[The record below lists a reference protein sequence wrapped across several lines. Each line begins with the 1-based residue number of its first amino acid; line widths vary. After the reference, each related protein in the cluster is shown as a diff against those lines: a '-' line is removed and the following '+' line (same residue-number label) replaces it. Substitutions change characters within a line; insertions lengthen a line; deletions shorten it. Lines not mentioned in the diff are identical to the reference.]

1 MKTRYLILRGCE
13 PIRVDFKD
21 EVNLMFAIMGYV
33 DCYGDTFIGLAND
46 YNETLEMLTQDYLE
60 LYSDDNNNDT
70 VRVKDI
76 LFLED
81 CLRLD
86 YEKYI

>member
-1 MKTRYLILRGCE
+1 MITRYLTIRNLD
-13 PIRVDFKD
+13 PIRVDFND
-21 EVNLMFAIMGYV
+21 GVNLMLVIMGYM
-33 DCYGDTFIGLAND
+33 DCYGDKFIGLAND
-46 YNETLEMLTQDYLE
+46 YNEALEMLTQDYLE
-60 LYSDDNNNDT
+60 LYSNDT

-86 YEKYI
+86 YEKQ